1 LEYIFTS
8 NDLIMKIFTIEQD
21 PSIEEIAHILEQ
33 EFTSKYTYSIFGLS
47 KSKSVIVRKSDFVGA
62 QISKSGNQLT
72 VHAQSP
78 NLLLSFLDPLTGIN
92 VMGALFNSPLKKLE
106 ADLVTFLKN
115 KYA

>member
-1 LEYIFTS
+1 MEYILTS
-8 NDLIMKIFTIEQD
+8 NDLIMKVFTIEQA
-21 PSIEEIAHILEQ
+21 PSIEEIARILEQ
-33 EFTSKYTYSIFGLS
+33 EFTSKYTYSIFGL
-47 KSKSVIVRKSDFVGA
+47 SKSVIVRKSDFVGA